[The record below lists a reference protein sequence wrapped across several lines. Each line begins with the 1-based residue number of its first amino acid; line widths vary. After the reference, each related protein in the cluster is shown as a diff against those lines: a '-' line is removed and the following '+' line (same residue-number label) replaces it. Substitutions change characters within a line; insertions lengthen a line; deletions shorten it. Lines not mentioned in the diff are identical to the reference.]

1 VLENQLSNCNMDVID
16 FDSGTSNSYAID
28 NMGID
33 KLRYVF
39 VEQSDSYPCLRQ
51 LHHTRDITH
60 PPGHGVGV
68 YNNATSSGTR
78 AITDGNTVFSNISD
92 IINNGLRVGSISTA
106 SGGVAES
113 AHTFMFNNIAKNSTG
128 DGILF

>member
-33 KLRYVF
+33 TCATAFSSSSPTPTF
-39 VEQSDSYPCLRQ
+39 VYGNFTT
-51 LHHTRDITH
+51 TRDITN

-68 YNNATSSGTR
+68 YNNATR
-78 AITDGNTVFSNISD
+78 VVTDGNSLFSNISD

>member
-1 VLENQLSNCNMDVID
+1 MLENQLSNCNMDVID

-33 KLRYVF
+33 TCATAFSSSSPTPTF
-39 VEQSDSYPCLRQ
+39 VYGNFTT
-51 LHHTRDITH
+51 TRDITN

-68 YNNATSSGTR
+68 YN
-78 AITDGNTVFSNISD
+78 GNSLFSNISD